1 MYKGDILM
9 ELNVKNFIEKE
20 IRLPKNSALIPI
32 YEAISNSIFSNAK
45 KIEIIVEHENLPAL
59 PGVEKKEN
67 KIKNI
72 IIKDDGMGF
81 TDENYKSF
89 NKAYESNKKS
99 GKGKGRF
106 FFLKAFKNCSIESYY
121 KKDEKIYF
129 RKFEF
134 LPTDLGIKELEHVEV
149 EGNNFETGTTL
160 KLLNLRENCSML
172 HDTSDLS
179 LSILSYFLLEF
190 SKNENFE
197 IILKDDEDTVFP
209 LREEY
214 NNKIK
219 VNIKKNSFN
228 IKNVNFD
235 ILYVFMEEVGI
246 LNKSK
251 IILTAEKRAVK
262 EEKLEDFEKI
272 FANKIKD
279 KLIHCYVLSEYLDEH
294 VNVDRDDFD
303 IDNNFKI
310 THKINEKITLDEIY
324 EKVIEILK
332 EDLKSFIYEIEEKR
346 TKKLE
351 KYFKDS
357 LNLSDKIIF
366 DKYKKDMLKEISGT
380 EKVSVLEKL
389 FDKKRREI
397 RKKTQKEI
405 KNINFEKE
413 DYKERVKLIKE
424 KIDTNL
430 HAALADYI
438 VQRKAVLDLYSSLLK
453 GKAKYSDKKTGKR
466 KEFEYEFESE
476 IHNLLFPM
484 KTTNEMVD
492 YKNHNLWLID
502 ETLAFQ
508 SFIASDLELK
518 RFIKFSNDEDRPDLL
533 FFSEYDPDDYLDSVT
548 LIELKRPEVNTQQR
562 EESPHE
568 QVMKYVKKLRNRE
581 LDLDGKTLNTN
592 ENTRFYCY
600 ILLDLNKKNEE
611 IFIDNNYTPLREHK
625 GYIYYHSGYKMYV
638 TVLDY
643 RQLQKDA
650 ERRNKVFFEK
660 LGIDY

>member
-1 MYKGDILM
+1 MYKGDIFM

-20 IRLPKNSALIPI
+20 IKLPKNSALIPL

-45 KIEIIVEHENLPAL
+45 KIEIIIEHENLPVL
-59 PGVEKKEN
+59 LGNEKKEN

-72 IIKDDGMGF
+72 VIKDDGMGF
-81 TDENYKSF
+81 TNENYKSF

-106 FFLKAFKNCSIESYY
+106 FFLKAFKNCQIESYY
-121 KKDEKIYF
+121 EENGKKYL

-134 LPTDLGIKELEHVEV
+134 SATDLGVRELEHKEIK
-149 EGNNFETGTTL
+149 ENNIKTGTIL
-160 KLLNLRENCSML
+160 KLLNLKENCSML
-172 HDTSDLS
+172 HDTYKLS
-179 LSILSYFLLEF
+179 TSILSYFLLEF
-190 SKNENFE
+190 SKNENLE
-197 IILKDDEDTVFP
+197 ITLKDDEDTVFP

-219 VNIKKNSFN
+219 SNIKKNSFS
-228 IKNVNFD
+228 IKHINFD
-235 ILYVFMEEVGI
+235 ILYVFMEEIGI

-279 KLIHCYVLSEYLDEH
+279 KLIYCYVLSDYLDEY
-294 VNVDRDDFD
+294 VNVDRDDFEIED
-303 IDNNFKI
+303 NFKI
-310 THKINEKITLDEIY
+310 TAKIKEKITLDEIY
-324 EKVIEILK
+324 ERVVEILK
-332 EDLKSFIYEIEEKR
+332 EDLKNSIKEIEEKR
-346 TKKLE
+346 TEKLG

-366 DKYKKDMLKEISGT
+366 DKYKKEMLKEISGT
-380 EKVSVLEKL
+380 ENTSVLEKI

-397 RKKTQKEI
+397 RKKAQNEI

-430 HAALADYI
+430 YVALADYV
-438 VQRKAVLDLYSSLLK
+438 VQRKAILDLYSSLLK
-453 GKAKYSDKKTGKR
+453 GKAKYKEKKTGSR
-466 KEFEYEFESE
+466 KEFEYELESE

-484 KTTNEMVD
+484 KATNETVD
-492 YKNHNLWLID
+492 YQNHNLWLID
-502 ETLAFQ
+502 ESLAFQ

-518 RFIKFSNDEDRPDLL
+518 RFTKFSEDEDRPDLL
-533 FFSEYDPDDYLDSVT
+533 FFSEYDPDEYLDSVT
-548 LIELKRPEVNTQQR
+548 LIELKRPEVDTQQR

-581 LDLDGKTLNTN
+581 LDLDGKTVNTN

-611 IFIDNNYTPLREHK
+611 LFIDNNYTPLREHK
-625 GYIYYHSGYKMYV
+625 GYIYYHSSYKMYV

-650 ERRNKVFFEK
+650 ERRNKVFFDK
-660 LGIDY
+660 LGL